1 VSHEEGPTAIFAK
14 TPFARPRYSGCTR
27 SALRYMTL
35 DSARLGMVPH
45 TERYEHFGEVAC
57 ELIDFGRG
65 VLTGTSG

>member
-1 VSHEEGPTAIFAK
+1 
-14 TPFARPRYSGCTR
+14 
-27 SALRYMTL
+27 MTL